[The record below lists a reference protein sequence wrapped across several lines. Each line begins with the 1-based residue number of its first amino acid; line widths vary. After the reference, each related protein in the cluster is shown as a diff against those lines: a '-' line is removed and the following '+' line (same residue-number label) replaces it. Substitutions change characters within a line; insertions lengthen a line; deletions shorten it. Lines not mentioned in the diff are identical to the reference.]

1 VETPSVDRIGQLI
14 SGRYRITSLIGE
26 GGMGAV
32 YLVEHTHM
40 RKRFALKLLHPQMAE
55 NKEALARFQR
65 EAEAAGHVE
74 HPNIVAATDFGQ
86 LEDGAF
92 FLVLEYVDGITLR
105 ATLAKGPLPIARALY
120 IARQIALALE
130 RAHGAGIV
138 HRDLKPENVMLVTK
152 DDDRDFVKVL
162 DFGVARFDAANG
174 PGGQFLT
181 AAGMVMGTPTYMAPE
196 QAVADRVGHRA
207 DLYALG
213 VVLYEMLTGEVPFSG
228 DLLELLTKHVTAPV
242 PPMSERN
249 PEVKIPPPIE
259 AIVRKLLEKEADSRY
274 PSARALVDAIDQVV
288 LELGIEVPWGAPPS
302 SARLAVAAPP
312 ASVVVKPPSPSHDD
326 DVLAKTMHVSP
337 VAAPR
342 AGFLGRLDTFR
353 ARALVIYRGRIAP
366 RLAPLV
372 ARADVQ
378 LGRAAAR
385 LKLPKA
391 VVIGILG
398 GAVAFFF
405 VLMIVIIAVRGEPVR
420 NEEGGIAGT
429 LASAEEPG
437 QAAPPEE
444 VRAAAIKGPAA
455 LEELAVKYPK
465 DRAVARELAFAYD
478 SAGRHTDALR
488 VVRLSV
494 EADPQ
499 GYSPDLI
506 RIVSRAASK
515 VDSSDEAFRL
525 LEGPLGARGVD
536 ALIELS
542 EANDLPY
549 ATTSHA
555 QKSLGKAAVRA
566 NATPAAGF
574 ILDLRTAATCE
585 DRHDVLVRSGDRAD
599 ARALPVLHFLEAK
612 SGCGR
617 RQRYDC
623 NPCLRKDDALAR
635 AIDAAEA
642 HGRP

>member
-1 VETPSVDRIGQLI
+1 VETPSADRIGQLI
-14 SGRYRITSLIGE
+14 SGRYRVTSLIGE
-26 GGMGAV
+26 GGMGSV

-55 NKEALARFQR
+55 NTEALARFQR

-92 FLVLEYVDGITLR
+92 FLGLEYVDGITLR
-105 ATLAKGPLPIARALY
+105 ATLARGPLPIGRALY

-152 DDDRDFVKVL
+152 DDDHDFVKVL

-196 QAVADRVGHRA
+196 QAVADRVSHRA

-242 PPMSERN
+242 PPMAERN
-249 PEVKIPPPIE
+249 REVNIPPQIE

-274 PSARALVDAIDQVV
+274 QSARALVDAIDQAVV
-288 LELGIEVPWGAPPS
+288 ELGIEVPW
-302 SARLAVAAPP
+302 AAPTSAARIALAAP

-326 DVLAKTMHVSP
+326 DVLAKTMHVSAG
-337 VAAPR
+337 VAPR
-342 AGFLGRLDTFR
+342 AGFLGRLDTLR
-353 ARALVIYRGRIAP
+353 ARALVIYRGKIAP
-366 RLAPLV
+366 RLAPLL

-378 LGRAAAR
+378 VGRAATR
-385 LKLPKA
+385 LKVPKA
-391 VVIGILG
+391 VVLGILG

-405 VLMIVIIAVRGEPVR
+405 VLMIVIVAVRGEPVR
-420 NEEGGIAGT
+420 TQEGGIAAT
-429 LASAEEPG
+429 LASADESGPS
-437 QAAPPEE
+437 APPEE

-465 DRAVARELAFAYD
+465 DPAVARELAFAYD
-478 SAGRHTDALR
+478 SAGRYTDALR

-542 EANDLPY
+542 ESNDLPY
-549 ATTSHA
+549 ATSSHA
-555 QKSLGKAAVRA
+555 QRSLGKATVRA
-566 NATPAAGF
+566 NASPAAGF
-574 ILDLRTAATCE
+574 LLDLRTAPTCE
-585 DRHDVLVRSGDRAD
+585 ERHDVLVRSGANAD
-599 ARALPVLHFLEAK
+599 ARALGVLHFLEVK
-612 SGCGR
+612 HGCGR

-623 NPCLRKDDALAR
+623 NPCLRKDDALSH
-635 AIDAAEA
+635 AIEAAEGHA
-642 HGRP
+642 KP